1 MPAMDVRIAPL
12 KPADD
17 ASIERAE
24 EVAPGAS
31 GFGEPDMMM
40 AKTLRGPS
48 DD

>member
-17 ASIERAE
+17 ASIERAAD
-24 EVAPGAS
+24 VAPGAN

-40 AKTLRGPS
+40 ATTFRGPS